1 MAEQFR
7 STFHKKLAEYVAD
20 ECFDETQL
28 RIFDALIEEKY
39 SMSLE
44 ELVNHVFGKIPD
56 TEQDPK
62 YDKAEEE
69 RQIREGIRAL
79 QRLAI
84 PILFE
89 EDGNYYL
96 GNEEDSIE
104 ELIGYVETDMELLR
118 EQYSWMNFHH
128 GRMLERY
135 GW

>member
-1 MAEQFR
+1 MADQFR
-7 STFHKKLAEYVAD
+7 STFHKKLAAYVAD

-39 SMSLE
+39 SLSLE

-56 TEQDPK
+56 NEQDSK
-62 YDKAEEE
+62 YEKAEEE
-69 RQIREGIRAL
+69 RQVQEGIRGL

-84 PILFE
+84 PILLE
-89 EDGNYYL
+89 EDGGYYL
-96 GNEEDSIE
+96 GDDEDSIE

-128 GRMLERY
+128 GRMFERL

>member
-1 MAEQFR
+1 MADQFR
-7 STFHKKLAEYVAD
+7 STFHKKLAAYVAH

-28 RIFDALIEEKY
+28 SIFDALIEEKY
-39 SMSLE
+39 SLSLE
-44 ELVNHVFGKIPD
+44 ELVTHVFGKIPD
-56 TEQDPK
+56 NIQNPK

-69 RQIREGIRAL
+69 RQVREGIRAL

-96 GNEEDSIE
+96 GNDEDSIE
-104 ELIGYVETDMELLR
+104 ELIGYVETDMELLQ

-128 GRMLERY
+128 GRMFERL
-135 GW
+135 G

>member
-1 MAEQFR
+1 MTDQLR
-7 STFHKKLAEYVAD
+7 STFHKKLAAYVAD

-39 SMSLE
+39 SLSLE

-56 TEQDPK
+56 NEQDSK

-69 RQIREGIRAL
+69 RQVQEGIRGL

-84 PILFE
+84 PILLE
-89 EDGNYYL
+89 EDGGYFL
-96 GNEEDSIE
+96 GDDEDSIE

-128 GRMLERY
+128 GRMFEKL

>member
-1 MAEQFR
+1 MADQFR
-7 STFHKKLAEYVAD
+7 STFHKKLAAYVAD

-39 SMSLE
+39 SLSLE

-56 TEQDPK
+56 NEQDSK

-69 RQIREGIRAL
+69 RQVREGIRAL

-84 PILFE
+84 PILLE
-89 EDGNYYL
+89 EDGGYYL
-96 GNEEDSIE
+96 GDDEDSIE
-104 ELIGYVETDMELLR
+104 ELIGSIETEMELLR
-118 EQYSWMNFHH
+118 EQYSWMNFYH
-128 GRMLERY
+128 GLMFERL

>member
-1 MAEQFR
+1 MADQFR
-7 STFHKKLAEYVAD
+7 STFQKKLAAYVAD

-39 SMSLE
+39 SLSLE
-44 ELVNHVFGKIPD
+44 ELVTHVFGNIPD
-56 TEQDPK
+56 NDQDSN

-69 RQIREGIRAL
+69 RQVLEGIKAL
-79 QRLAI
+79 QGLAI

-89 EDGNYYL
+89 KDGNYYL
-96 GNEEDSIE
+96 GNNDDSIE

-128 GRMLERY
+128 GRMIERL
-135 GW
+135 G

>member
-1 MAEQFR
+1 MADQFR
-7 STFHKKLAEYVAD
+7 STFHKKLAAYVAH

-39 SMSLE
+39 SMSME

-56 TEQDPK
+56 NEQDPK
-62 YDKAEEE
+62 YDKADEE
-69 RQIREGIRAL
+69 RQVREGIRAL

-96 GNEEDSIE
+96 GNDEDSIE
-104 ELIGYVETDMELLR
+104 ELIGYVEADMEILR
-118 EQYSWMNFHH
+118 EQYCWMNFHH
-128 GRMLERY
+128 GRMFERL
-135 GW
+135 G